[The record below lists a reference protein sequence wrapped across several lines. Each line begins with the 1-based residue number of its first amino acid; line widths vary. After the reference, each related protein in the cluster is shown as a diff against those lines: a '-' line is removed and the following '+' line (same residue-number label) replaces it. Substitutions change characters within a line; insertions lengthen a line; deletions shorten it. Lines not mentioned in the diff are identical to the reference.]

1 MAPTM
6 AMYSSENNSKKH
18 IKPIFNTAKK
28 QGGGEKEQNE
38 VEVSRRTEELEREL
52 KESLKREEKLRLE
65 LQKVLE
71 RVRVAEEA
79 EEMLCAQLGELE
91 VESVE
96 QAREYNARIAAL
108 MDQLSH
114 ANTLLQSASIPI
126 HQ

>member
-1 MAPTM
+1 M

-18 IKPIFNTAKK
+18 IKPINNATKK
-28 QGGGEKEQNE
+28 HGSGEKEE
-38 VEVSRRTEELEREL
+38 KDVEVSRRREEELEREL
-52 KESLKREEKLRLE
+52 KESLKREEKLRFE

-114 ANTLLQSASIPI
+114 ANKLLQSASIPI